1 MIERA
6 AAAVTRRG
14 LGIRVGGLAVAALVY
29 LAVVDPHRPGSLL
42 PPCPTKLLTGLDCPA
57 CGGLRLAHDLLH
69 GDLRSAVHDNVF
81 LLLSSPAVAL
91 VLLRGWRN
99 GEHRLGQETVP
110 FRAAAAFAASSVAWM
125 VVRNLPGWRL
135 KPTIRTT

>member
-6 AAAVTRRG
+6 AAAVTKRG

-99 GEHRLGQETVP
+99 GEHRLEQEAVP
-110 FRAAAAFAASSVAWM
+110 FRAAVAFAAASVAWM

-135 KPTIRTT
+135 KPTVRTT